1 MASRNRKWN
10 EWERTEFTTRGSDPT
25 VVVTWTYRY
34 KDGDGTT
41 RTVAIE
47 EFQAVYSFEID
58 GTRVDAPAHGAWEQ
72 VHRSLEA
79 KFEAEQEAV
88 WALQHPDKCPECGG
102 TLGDNGCVTVGCGG
116 GECEHGYT
124 DGCRG
129 CDPDGR

>member
-25 VVVTWTYRY
+25 VVVTWSYRY

-47 EFQAVYSFEID
+47 EFQGVYSFEID
-58 GTRVDAPAHGAWEQ
+58 GTRVDAPAHGAWEAI
-72 VHRSLEA
+72 HKSLES
-79 KFEAEQEAV
+79 KFESEVEAA
-88 WALQHPDKCPECGG
+88 WELQH
-102 TLGDNGCVTVGCGG
+102 
-116 GECEHGYT
+116 GEDCEHGYFNAV
-124 DGCRG
+124 GCRA